1 MERSKVFL
9 LLTVLA
15 LVLLANPAFADSK
28 GVTLNIQNP
37 GGLLL
42 DGKVVFFIPF
52 GATPVG
58 LSENAVWNETSREL
72 TISLGSFAAQE
83 IKTVNFTLDGP
94 AGPYLLSG
102 KVSGRWP
109 ATSVQPEEAFN
120 QTIESFRVVLGN
132 ELPRGILDNFLDN
145 LRSIPEAV
153 NFAKNV
159 AVPAA
164 ITLGAAGVGAMVNT
178 ALSAS
183 AELAVALSKFLS
195 YLGLG
200 FLRIRKRKPWGRVYN
215 HLTGRP
221 IEGAIVKVL
230 DAKFKKVKE
239 TQITD
244 SEGRFGFLVRPGEYY
259 LKISRAGFTD
269 KETQVI
275 KVLGAIQTLNIEIAM
290 ESLQAVLPSKSYN
303 ILRIVRFFLNLLD
316 RLSPWILA
324 LGSILSI
331 ITVLIAPSVLAY
343 VVLGVYVLLIILKLV
358 FHEVFFKSF
367 GWVLDR
373 VGEKPLPL
381 AVVRLFDAKKN
392 WLLGTRV
399 TGEDGRFNFLI
410 GPGDYYVTAVKESYK
425 PFQSAATHFNKS
437 GLISYDIK
445 LEK

>member
-15 LVLLANPAFADSK
+15 LVLLASPVSADSK

-37 GGLLL
+37 GGPLL
-42 DGKVVFFIPF
+42 DGGVVFFIPF
-52 GATPVG
+52 GAKPVG
-58 LSENAVWNETSREL
+58 LSANAVWNETSREL
-72 TISLGSFAAQE
+72 TISLGSFTAKE

-109 ATSVQPEEAFN
+109 ATGVQPEEFFD
-120 QTIESFRVVLGN
+120 QTIESFRVTLGD
-132 ELPRGILDNFLDN
+132 ELPRGVLDNFLDN

-159 AVPAA
+159 AIPAA
-164 ITLGAAGVGAMVNT
+164 VVLGAAGVGAVVNT

-183 AELAVALSKFLS
+183 AELAVALSKFFS

-200 FLRIRKRKPWGRVYN
+200 FLRIRKRKPWGRIYN
-215 HLTGRP
+215 RLTGRP
-221 IEGAIVKVL
+221 IESAIVKVL

-239 TQITD
+239 TQVTD

-259 LKISRAGFTD
+259 LKVSRSGFSD
-269 KETQVI
+269 KETPVI
-275 KVLGAIQTLNIEIAM
+275 KVLGAIQTLNIEIAL
-290 ESLQAVLPSKSYN
+290 ESLQAVLPSKSYSFLKV
-303 ILRIVRFFLNLLD
+303 IRFFLNLLD
-316 RLSPWILA
+316 RLTPWILA

-331 ITVLIAPSVLAY
+331 ITVLVAPSVLAY
-343 VVLGVYVLLIILKLV
+343 VVLGVYAALIILKLV

-373 VGEKPLPL
+373 VGDKPLPL

-445 LEK
+445 LER